1 MRLGRLQKEIVEHLK
16 ENGGQAAILFGMK
29 GVCNRFRFADKSDY
43 MPSIERLIERGV
55 ILRLEPHFMYKL
67 NPDKNI

>member
-1 MRLGRLQKEIVEHLK
+1 MSLKISVNDEIRSIAKEIVEHLK

-43 MPSIERLIERGV
+43 MPSIERLIERG
-55 ILRLEPHFMYKL
+55 LY
-67 NPDKNI
+67 